1 MTLNCGN
8 NATLD
13 SLNGMRDEIKTALA
27 EGKAGLAAMESKAAE
42 AIAKLNELKV
52 PLPSVALPNLQV
64 DLNSLVTTLTADL
77 GNASINLPSQI
88 TAFKDTWSSVLS
100 DTELQGYIDQATS
113 VVNGAIS
120 SGGLSGFDPCKM
132 FPNKEI
138 KDGKID
144 TKAKKAETPNTNATE
159 PEESAATLGT
169 VAEVLA
175 KQASELPSVVS
186 PSGLTYMTV
195 YTEYMA
201 IAVPN
206 DIDIQLYFTAEHK
219 SARDALDAH
228 EKSNASTLDELINL
242 SRNSGMKMRQLHSD
256 NLVSDTQAKFLEK
269 LWELQDASAFV
280 DTRKAIFHEM
290 DKSHRKYLIGEIEK
304 EDFDNREA
312 GYIGGNIDGH
322 EIPTQDYSKYVTIK
336 AKWEAGKTALINWH
350 KYSTENGPS

>member
-1 MTLNCGN
+1 MSLNCGN
-8 NATLD
+8 NVSLD
-13 SLNGMRDEIKTALA
+13 ALNGMRDEIKTALSQ
-27 EGKAGLAAMESKAAE
+27 GKAGLATMQAKAAE
-42 AIAKLNELKV
+42 AVAKLNEIKV
-52 PLPSVALPNLQV
+52 PLPSVALPSLQE
-64 DLNSLVTTLTADL
+64 DLNTLITNATADL
-77 GNASINLPSQI
+77 NIASISLPTHI
-88 TAFKDTWSSVLS
+88 ETFKTTWGSVLS

-113 VVNGAIS
+113 LVNGAIS
-120 SGGLSGFDPCKM
+120 SGGLSGFDPCKL

-138 KDGKID
+138 KDGKVD

-159 PEESAATLGT
+159 PEESAATLDT

-206 DIDIQLYFTAEHK
+206 DIDIQSYFTAEHK

-228 EKSNASTLDELINL
+228 EKSNASTLDGLINS
-242 SRNSGMKMRQLHSD
+242 SRNAGMKMRQLYES
-256 NLVSDTQAKFLEK
+256 NQTSETEAKFLEK

-290 DKSHRKYLIGEIEK
+290 DKSHRKYLIGEIDK

-312 GYIGGNIDGH
+312 GYLGGNIDGH

-350 KYSTENGPS
+350 KYSTENGPR